1 MTIGLP
7 ISTVNTVEIN
17 YHRAVYD
24 EIEGENMVRGVRIA
38 TLAMLWIIPIV
49 IFVLAFR
56 SDWVTTWRSL
66 HVPTP
71 ISKFVDLYSI
81 PSGVE
86 TLHKGGD
93 PLVANPAE
101 LLHRPMNY
109 PRLWL
114 YLFSAAGITC
124 ANAWI
129 VGLVFS
135 ALYLTCMS
143 FLIVQTE
150 YAMDA
155 VVILLAALSVSPLH
169 GMERGNTDLFVFSL
183 VFLACIVTNKYL
195 KSGLFAAAG
204 LLKLFPIAGMAIDTI
219 RKPLRERML
228 AALLTG
234 LVILLVLLQW
244 RDLVLISRATPV
256 APFMSYGVVSL
267 KHEYI
272 FAMFQWGFLVAPPWI
287 VIVECWLAGAFVI
300 ANAWKSSREVER
312 SIQNSRLAE
321 LFSVF
326 GGIYVFTYAV
336 GGNWNYRLIF
346 LLPTLP
352 LAFEM
357 ARSARH
363 RTWGIIYIVLV
374 GLAENTVGF
383 ERSGG
388 TIVGHAA
395 TFTLFLMLLTMLTR
409 LNMNFLRAPHLSR
422 DSPAPEIHNELQ
434 TAR

>member
-1 MTIGLP
+1 MKGK
-7 ISTVNTVEIN
+7 
-17 YHRAVYD
+17 
-24 EIEGENMVRGVRIA
+24 NMVRSVRIA
-38 TLAMLWIIPIV
+38 TLATLWLIPIV
-49 IFVLAFR
+49 IFVLALR
-56 SDWVTTWRSL
+56 SDWVTTWRPL
-66 HVPTP
+66 HVPNP

-81 PSGVE
+81 PSGIE

-101 LLHRPMNY
+101 LFHRPMNY
-109 PRLWL
+109 PRAWL
-114 YLFSAAGITC
+114 YLFSAAGITR

-129 VGLVFS
+129 VGLAFC
-135 ALYLTCMS
+135 AFYLTCMS

-155 VVILLAALSVSPLH
+155 VIILLAALSVSPLH

-219 RKPLRERML
+219 RRPLRERML

-234 LVILLVLLQW
+234 LVVFIVLVQW

-267 KHEYI
+267 KHEYL
-272 FAMFQWGFLVAPPWI
+272 FAMFQWGLLFAPAWI
-287 VIVECWLAGAFVI
+287 VIAECWLAGSFVI
-300 ANAWKSSREVER
+300 TNAWKSLREVEIPIR
-312 SIQNSRLAE
+312 NSRFAE
-321 LFSVF
+321 LFCAF

-357 ARSARH
+357 ARSSRH
-363 RTWGIIYIVLV
+363 RVWGIAYILLV

-383 ERSGG
+383 ELSGG

-395 TFTLFLMLLTMLTR
+395 TFTLFLMLLSMLTR
-409 LNMNFLRAPHLSR
+409 LNRNFLRAPHLSR
-422 DSPAPEIHNELQ
+422 DSFATEMHNELQ
-434 TAR
+434 TAK